1 MHTNPQGTCR
11 HCGRTVQRNV
21 QGKHER
27 ACWENP
33 ELKRRLLAV
42 VPRDIRPGDWK
53 VFSSAQK
60 VPSYPMVRQRF
71 GTFAAFLD
79 WLFAGVDDEVLA
91 QIAADHAVNR
101 AALRG
106 ELRGLA
112 VFEQPRRE
120 FATTDGR
127 TMQVWGVR

>member
-1 MHTNPQGTCR
+1 MHTNPQGTCAY
-11 HCGRTVQRNV
+11 CGRTLRCTV
-21 QGKHER
+21 QGKHEK

-42 VPRDIRPGDWK
+42 TPRDIRPGDWK

-71 GTFAAFLD
+71 GTFAAFLE
-79 WLFAGVDDEVLA
+79 WLFSGVDDDVLSE
-91 QIAADHAVNR
+91 IAAEQARFR
-101 AALRG
+101 ATLRG
-106 ELRGLA
+106 ELRGLV